1 MKKINFFI
9 KLVKENKLE
18 LVEPSEEIMQSYIE
32 KSESS
37 LISAKILFE
46 YNRLEEAVSMAYY
59 SMYHLLIGVLFK
71 IGIKCENHSA
81 AIILMNKLFGLD
93 NSYISSAKK
102 ERIDKQYYVDFNV
115 TKKEVKN
122 MIKEVEEFNSNLI
135 DFKAKINNKDIK
147 KYREKFKKLV

>member
-115 TKKEVKN
+115 TKKEVKD
-122 MIKEVEEFNSNLI
+122 MIKEVEEFNNNLI